1 MPLDDFTFMKT
12 YRILGILWLA
22 LCCYFSFNEVRALL
36 MFHPAN
42 PSQDIVWF
50 VFGIYCLVYL
60 TGIVASIFLF
70 RGAFWARWAVGL
82 VISIQVVTNI
92 AFVVRYGSFSVAG
105 SIFYLFALTSLVLL
119 FLPRHEPV
127 A

>member
-1 MPLDDFTFMKT
+1 MKT

-42 PSQDIVWF
+42 QGQDIVWF

-70 RGAFWARWAVGL
+70 RGAFWARWAIGL

-119 FLPRHEPV
+119 FLSRHKPV